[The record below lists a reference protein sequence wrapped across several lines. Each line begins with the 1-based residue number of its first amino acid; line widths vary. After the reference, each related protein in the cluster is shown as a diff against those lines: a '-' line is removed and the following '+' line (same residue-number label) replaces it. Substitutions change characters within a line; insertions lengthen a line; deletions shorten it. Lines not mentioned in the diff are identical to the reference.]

1 MKTLVHSLILATVFS
16 TGVAYAEDEYEYIA
30 TPVPNQIDDLL
41 DEDKDG
47 VINARDLCPQ
57 TPARSEIDN
66 DGCGTYIN
74 TSEKIDLH
82 ILFANDSDV
91 VQPIFMTQVR
101 ELADFLEEY
110 PSTTVE
116 LQGYASKVGRPDY
129 NLELS
134 KRRAEAVENLLLDYQ
149 LDADRLTI
157 VGFGDT
163 NLSVEGD
170 DEQAH
175 AQNRKVVASVIGHK
189 GQVKEEWTIFTK
201 IEK

>member
-149 LDADRLTI
+149 LDADRVTI

-163 NLSVEGD
+163 NLTVEGD

>member
-149 LDADRLTI
+149 LDADRVTI